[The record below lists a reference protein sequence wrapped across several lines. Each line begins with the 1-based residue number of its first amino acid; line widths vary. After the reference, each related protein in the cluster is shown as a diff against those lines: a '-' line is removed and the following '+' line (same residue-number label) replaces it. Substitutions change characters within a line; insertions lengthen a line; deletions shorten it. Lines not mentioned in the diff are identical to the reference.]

1 LRYSALHLNNQERS
15 VFEVSVPVL
24 GFAAYSGTGK
34 TTLLKQLIP
43 LLRQQGLR
51 PGVIKHA
58 HHEVEFD
65 VPGKDS
71 YVLRKAGAGQVLLAS
86 ANRWA
91 LMGEEPGTEEPE
103 LPVLLRRMD
112 LSELDLVLVEGF
124 RHIPFP
130 KIELHRPSL
139 GKPLLC
145 ESDDSILA
153 VATDEATT
161 LPVQLPRL
169 DLNDVVAIA
178 SFVREYCV
186 AFERRNRR

>member
-1 LRYSALHLNNQERS
+1 MLDTPI
-15 VFEVSVPVL
+15 PVI

-43 LLRQQGLR
+43 LLRRQGMR

-86 ANRWA
+86 ASRWA
-91 LMGEEPGTEEPE
+91 LMGEEPGSQEPE
-103 LPVLLRRMD
+103 LPVLLKRMD
-112 LSELDLVLVEGF
+112 LTELDLVLVEGF

-145 ESDDSILA
+145 DEDDAILA
-153 VATDEATT
+153 VACDETPAVPVS
-161 LPVQLPRL
+161 LPLL
-169 DLNDVVAIA
+169 DLNDVQAVA
-178 SFVREYCV
+178 SFIRDFCSRFN
-186 AFERRNRR
+186 AIHSLG

>member
-1 LRYSALHLNNQERS
+1 M
-15 VFEVSVPVL
+15 FEISIPVL

-34 TTLLKQLIP
+34 TTVLKQLIP

-51 PGVIKHA
+51 PGVVKHA

-91 LMGEEPGTEEPE
+91 LMGEEPQTLEPE
-103 LPVLLRRMD
+103 LPVLLKRMD

-124 RHIPFP
+124 RHIPFA

-139 GKPLLC
+139 GRPLLC
-145 ESDDSILA
+145 LSDETILA
-153 VATDEATT
+153 VATDAEVA
-161 LPVQLPRL
+161 LPVSLPRL
-169 DLNDVVAIA
+169 DLNDVEAIA
-178 SFVREYCV
+178 AFVREYCV
-186 AFERRNRR
+186 AFESRNRR

>member
-1 LRYSALHLNNQERS
+1 MLDMPI
-15 VFEVSVPVL
+15 PVI

-43 LLRQQGLR
+43 LLRDHGLR
-51 PGVIKHA
+51 PGVVKHA

-91 LMGEEPGTEEPE
+91 LMGEEPGEQQEPE
-103 LPVLLRRMD
+103 LSHLLQRMD

-124 RHIPFP
+124 RHLPFP
-130 KIELHRPSL
+130 KIELHRPAL

-145 ESDDSILA
+145 EVDDSILA
-153 VATDEATT
+153 VATDAPLEPAPA
-161 LPVQLPRL
+161 LPVI
-169 DLNDVVAIA
+169 DLNDVGAVAT
-178 SFVREYCV
+178 FVLDFCR
-186 AFERRNRR
+186 AHTAD

>member
-1 LRYSALHLNNQERS
+1 MLDIPI
-15 VFEVSVPVL
+15 PVL

-43 LLRQQGLR
+43 LLREQGLR

-91 LMGEEPGTEEPE
+91 LMGEEPGAEEPE
-103 LPVLLRRMD
+103 LPVLLGRMD

-130 KIELHRPSL
+130 KIELHRPAL

-145 ESDDSILA
+145 ESDDTILA
-153 VATDEATT
+153 VASDGTID
-161 LPVQLPRL
+161 LPGALPWL
-169 DLNDVVAIA
+169 DLNDVGAIA
-178 SFVREYCV
+178 AFVLTFCEGGGIV
-186 AFERRNRR
+186 D